1 MNPAYFIFFIA
12 ILIGTLV
19 ISYWSAKKGLSTL
32 QFYSA
37 AGSLTGF
44 QNGLAIAG
52 DYLSAASFL
61 GITGAIAYHGYD
73 GFLYSIGFLVS
84 YLLLILFA
92 EPIHRLGKFT
102 LGDVIYARFPSNKLR
117 LIVSINTITISV
129 LYMVPQMVAVGLLIH
144 FLLGTNYT
152 ISVLVTGTLVI
163 IYVVFG
169 GMVSASWIQIV
180 KTVLLLTGT
189 LLVSLIVLS
198 RFHWNMFDFLEQV
211 KEANPYKAQ
220 FFSPGQMFSNPLDM
234 LSLSLSLILGTAGLP
249 HILNR
254 FFTVRDVK
262 AVRKSILTATF
273 VIGLFY
279 LLTLVLGLGAVTL
292 VGWNRLVSTD
302 PSGNLAI
309 LLLAFQ
315 VGGNFF
321 MAFISAIAFITIL
334 AVVTGLL
341 LSATTS
347 FSHDIYNIILLN
359 GLAPEKNQLIV
370 AKVAA
375 VVIGLVSVLLSLGI
389 EHSNA
394 IFPVSLTFVV
404 AASTNL
410 PLILFTLYWKRF
422 NSTGAFIGII
432 SGLTLSLVLVF
443 LGPHVNFLR
452 NFTPGIIMIPL
463 GFLGFIL
470 GTYCSR
476 QPVDDQDYMRVFIQS
491 QTGIHS
497 NQL

>member
-1 MNPAYFIFFIA
+1 MNPSYFIFFIA
-12 ILIGTLV
+12 ILIGTLA
-19 ISYWSAKKGLSTL
+19 ISYWSAKKGISTH

-61 GITGAIAYHGYD
+61 GITGAIALHGYD
-73 GFLYSIGFLVS
+73 GFLYSIGFLAS

-92 EPIHRLGKFT
+92 EPLHHLGEFT
-102 LGDVIYARFPSNKLR
+102 LGDVTYARFPSNKLR
-117 LIVSINTITISV
+117 LVVSLNIIVISI
-129 LYMVPQMVAVGLLIH
+129 LYMVPQIVAVGLLVH
-144 FLLGTNYT
+144 MLLGTNYT
-152 ISVLVTGTLVI
+152 ISVLVTGALVI

-169 GMVSASWIQIV
+169 GMVSTSWIQIV
-180 KTVLLLTGT
+180 KTVLLLLGT
-189 LLVSLIVLS
+189 FLISLMVLS
-198 RFHWNMFDFLEQV
+198 RFHWNIFQFLERV
-211 KEANPYKAQ
+211 NEVNPYKDQ
-220 FFSPGQMFSNPLDM
+220 FFYPDQMFSNPLEM
-234 LSLSLSLILGTAGLP
+234 ISLSLSLILGTAGLP

-254 FFTVRDVK
+254 FFTVKDVR

-273 VIGLFY
+273 TIGFFY
-279 LLTLVLGLGAVTL
+279 LLTLILGLGTVTL
-292 VGWNRLVSTD
+292 VGWDHLVSID

-347 FSHDIYNIILLN
+347 FSHDIYNFILWK
-359 GLAPEKNQLIV
+359 GQASEKNQLIA

-375 VVIGLVSVLLSLGI
+375 IVFGFVSILLSLGI
-389 EHSNA
+389 EHNNS
-394 IFPVSLTFVV
+394 IFPVSLIFVV

-432 SGLTLSLVLVF
+432 NSLTLSLLLVF
-443 LGPHVNFLR
+443 WDPQVLKNF
-452 NFTPGIIMIPL
+452 NPGIIMIPL
-463 GFLGFIL
+463 GFLGYIV

-476 QPVDDQDYMRVFIQS
+476 QPVSDQDYMRVFLQS

-497 NQL
+497 NQQ